1 VLDSHVFQPNNVL
14 VRQEFEELDFTEG
27 CDGKLRVLAVA
38 VAMSAVPTYAVF
50 FVIDYNLLE
59 GDECVSL
66 SRARAVYLTG
76 CLVSIPQR
84 CVSPSRSC
92 IPKGALAKLAQY
104 LVLADV
110 GATMEAGRVAGVLA
124 GKGSR
129 RLAAEYALHGG
140 GRCSGAPLGGGAH
153 SQSLAPLLRILKGAV
168 EAIRVEASAGWL
180 TGCWTKVCRRRDDGW
195 WDFAAGCVDKVWFL
209 GIGVIIIGR
218 DVASVRVN
226 WERKGQW

>member
-1 VLDSHVFQPNNVL
+1 

-27 CDGKLRVLAVA
+27 CDGK
-38 VAMSAVPTYAVF
+38 AVF

-66 SRARAVYLTG
+66 SRARAVYLT
-76 CLVSIPQR
+76 
-84 CVSPSRSC
+84 
-92 IPKGALAKLAQY
+92 KGALAKLAQY